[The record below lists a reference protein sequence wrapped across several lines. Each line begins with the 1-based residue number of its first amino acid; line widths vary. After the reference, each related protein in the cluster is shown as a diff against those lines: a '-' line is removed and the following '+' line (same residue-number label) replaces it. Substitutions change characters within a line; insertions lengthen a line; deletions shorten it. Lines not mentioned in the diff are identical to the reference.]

1 MIRVRRVILGALV
14 LATLMVAAG
23 GCSSGGDDHDS
34 GIQFTGADPAET
46 AQSSDLAGCGEVADD
61 DAARDC
67 YAEALS
73 ALFEGDD
80 DPSSALE
87 EAAVAAYSDPTGRL
101 LGDCHG
107 LMHTVGREFAAEH
120 DVTLASLMTFLPQSN
135 EPGCTAGFA
144 HGLVTGVAPQIDL
157 SRPAEA
163 AAVCDE
169 TDTRYQRYS
178 CIHGFGHAFMR
189 LVREDL
195 DAALQLCA
203 ALGDVNAP
211 DCSQG
216 AFHDYW
222 FAVIGADDTEPP
234 EEVADDPREL
244 CGAQDPQFVRPCWY
258 RAFVDDRPDQP
269 VDGVEAI
276 EALCTGLEGL
286 QRQACITAASVVG
299 PPDPS
304 AQLAICTDF
313 EGEDAVS
320 CIRGTKVQNL
330 LATAAPE
337 DLVALI
343 RQCDGFP
350 GATRLACYRWLGK
363 VLAVLTDGAFEDFG
377 CGSLP
382 DAPARRACVEGVRS
396 MNGALET
403 FS

>member
-1 MIRVRRVILGALV
+1 MTRVRRVILGLVV
-14 LATLMVAAG
+14 LAAFAVAAVA
-23 GCSSGGDDHDS
+23 CSGEDEDAGSAPPS
-34 GIQFTGADPAET
+34 TAAET
-46 AQSSDLAGCGEVADD
+46 APAEERSLQACGEIADA

-67 YAEALS
+67 YAQALA
-73 ALFEGDD
+73 ALFEGED
-80 DPSSALE
+80 DPAGPLE
-87 EAAVAAYSDPTGRL
+87 EATVAAYSDPTGRL

-157 SRPAEA
+157 SRPADS

-178 CIHGFGHAFMR
+178 CVHGFGHAFMR

-195 DAALQLCA
+195 DGALQLCA
-203 ALGDVNAP
+203 ALGDVSAP

-234 EEVADDPREL
+234 EEVVDDPREL

-269 VDGVEAI
+269 VDGAEDI
-276 EALCTGLEGL
+276 EALCTGLDGL

-304 AQLAICTDF
+304 AQLAICTEL

-350 GATRLACYRWLGK
+350 GATKAECYRWLGK
-363 VLAVLTDGAFEDFG
+363 VLAVLTDGAFEEFG
-377 CGSLP
+377 CRSLP
-382 DAPARRACVEGVRS
+382 DAGMRRACVEGVRS

>member
-1 MIRVRRVILGALV
+1 MTRVRRAILGLAV
-14 LATLMVAAG
+14 LAALAVAAVA
-23 GCSSGGDDHDS
+23 CSGED
-34 GIQFTGADPAET
+34 QDPESSPPSTAAET
-46 AQSSDLAGCGEVADD
+46 ARADERSLQACEEVADA

-67 YAEALS
+67 YAQALA
-73 ALFEGDD
+73 ALFEGED
-80 DPSSALE
+80 DPAGPLE

-157 SRPAEA
+157 SRPADS

-178 CIHGFGHAFMR
+178 CVHGFGHAFMR

-195 DAALQLCA
+195 DGALQLCA
-203 ALGDVNAP
+203 ALGDVSAP

-234 EEVADDPREL
+234 DEVVDDPREL

-269 VDGVEAI
+269 VDGVEDI
-276 EALCTGLEGL
+276 EALCTGLDGL

-304 AQLAICTDF
+304 AQLAICTEL

-350 GATRLACYRWLGK
+350 GATKAECYRWLGK

-382 DAPARRACVEGVRS
+382 DAVMRRACVEGVRS

>member
-1 MIRVRRVILGALV
+1 MTRVRRVILGLAV
-14 LATLMVAAG
+14 LAAFAVAALA
-23 GCSSGGDDHDS
+23 CSGEDEAPESS
-34 GIQFTGADPAET
+34 PPSTLAET
-46 AQSSDLAGCGEVADD
+46 APAEERSLQACGEIADA

-67 YAEALS
+67 YAQALA
-73 ALFEGDD
+73 ALFEGED
-80 DPSSALE
+80 DPAGPLE

-157 SRPAEA
+157 SRPADS

-178 CIHGFGHAFMR
+178 CVHGFGHAFMR

-195 DAALQLCA
+195 DGALQLCA
-203 ALGDVNAP
+203 ALGDVSAP

-234 EEVADDPREL
+234 DEVVDDPREL

-269 VDGVEAI
+269 VDGAEDI
-276 EALCTGLEGL
+276 EALCTGLDGL

-304 AQLAICTDF
+304 AQLAICTEF

-350 GATRLACYRWLGK
+350 GATKAECYRWLGK
-363 VLAVLTDGAFEDFG
+363 VLAVLTDAAFEEFG
-377 CGSLP
+377 CRSLP
-382 DAPARRACVEGVRS
+382 DAAMRRACVEGVRS

>member
-1 MIRVRRVILGALV
+1 MTRVRRAILGIAV
-14 LATLMVAAG
+14 LAALAAASVA
-23 GCSSGGDDHDS
+23 CSAGDDEPESSAPSTESD
-34 GIQFTGADPAET
+34 TAPAEERG
-46 AQSSDLAGCGEVADD
+46 LEECGAIEDA
-61 DAARDC
+61 DAAREC
-67 YAEALS
+67 YAQALA
-73 ALFEGDD
+73 ALFEGED
-80 DPSSALE
+80 DPAGPLE

-120 DVTLASLMTFLPQSN
+120 QVTLATLMTYLPQSN

-157 SRPAEA
+157 SRPAQA

-178 CIHGFGHAFMR
+178 CVHGFGHAFMR

-195 DAALQLCA
+195 DEALLLCD
-203 ALGDVNAP
+203 ALGEVSAP

-234 EEVADDPREL
+234 AEVADDPRVL
-244 CGAQDPQFVRPCWY
+244 CGAQAAQFVRPCWY

-269 VDGVEAI
+269 VNGAEDI

-286 QRQACITAASVVG
+286 QRQGCITAASVVG

-304 AQLAICTDF
+304 EQLAICTEF

-330 LATAAPE
+330 LATATPE

-350 GATRLACYRWLGK
+350 GETKTACYRWLGK

-382 DAPARRACVEGVRS
+382 DAATRRACVQGVRS

>member
-1 MIRVRRVILGALV
+1 MGRVRRVILGVLV
-14 LATLMVAAG
+14 LAALAAG
-23 GCSSGGDDHDS
+23 AVACSEGDDQS
-34 GIQFTGADPAET
+34 EET
-46 AQSSDLAGCGEVADD
+46 PRSTNGVTAPEEQGLEECGEIEHD
-61 DAARDC
+61 DAAREC
-67 YAEALS
+67 YAQALS
-73 ALFEGDD
+73 ALFEGED
-80 DPSSALE
+80 DPSGPLE
-87 EAAVAAYSDPTGRL
+87 EAAAAAYSDPTGRL

-120 DVTLASLMTFLPQSN
+120 QVTLASLMTYLPQSN

-144 HGLVTGVAPQIDL
+144 HGLVTGVATQIDL

-163 AAVCDE
+163 AAVCDD

-195 DAALQLCA
+195 DEALRLCA
-203 ALGDVNAP
+203 ALGDANAP

-216 AFHDYW
+216 SFHDYW
-222 FAVIGADDTEPP
+222 FAVIGADDTGPP
-234 EEVADDPREL
+234 EEILDDPREL
-244 CGAQDPQFVRPCWY
+244 CRAQDPQFVRPCWY
-258 RAFVDDRPDQP
+258 RAFVDDRPDEP
-269 VDGVEAI
+269 VDGAKDI
-276 EALCTGLEGL
+276 EALCAGLEGL

-304 AQLAICTDF
+304 AQLAICTEFD
-313 EGEDAVS
+313 GEDAVS

-330 LATAAPE
+330 LALAAPE

-350 GATRLACYRWLGK
+350 GETQLACYRWLGK
-363 VLAVLTDGAFEDFG
+363 VLAVLTDGAFEEFG
-377 CGSLP
+377 CRSLP
-382 DAPARRACVEGVRS
+382 EAPARRACVQGFRS

>member
-46 AQSSDLAGCGEVADD
+46 TEPSDLAGCGEVADD

-73 ALFEGDD
+73 ALFEGED

-269 VDGVEAI
+269 VDGVGSHRG
-276 EALCTGLEGL
+276 ALHGPRQASSGRRASRRRPSSGLRTRAPSSRSAPISRVRTPSAASAAPRCRTSSRL
-286 QRQACITAASVVG
+286 QRRKIS
-299 PPDPS
+299 S
-304 AQLAICTDF
+304 
-313 EGEDAVS
+313 
-320 CIRGTKVQNL
+320 R
-330 LATAAPE
+330 
-337 DLVALI
+337 
-343 RQCDGFP
+343 
-350 GATRLACYRWLGK
+350 
-363 VLAVLTDGAFEDFG
+363 
-377 CGSLP
+377 
-382 DAPARRACVEGVRS
+382 
-396 MNGALET
+396 
-403 FS
+403 

>member
-1 MIRVRRVILGALV
+1 MSIAALALGS
-14 LATLMVAAG
+14 AG
-23 GCSSGGDDHDS
+23 CQGGDDHS
-34 GIQFTGADPAET
+34 AAEEPFTDAQPAET
-46 AQSSDLAGCGEVADD
+46 TEPASLASCGEIEDD

-67 YAEALS
+67 YAQGLA
-73 ALFEGDD
+73 ALFEGED
-80 DPSSALE
+80 DPSGALE
-87 EAAVAAYSDPTGRL
+87 EAAVAAYSDPSGRL

-120 DVTLASLMTFLPQSN
+120 DVTLGSLMTYLPQSN

-157 SRPAEA
+157 SKPADA
-163 AAVCDE
+163 AAVCEDTE
-169 TDTRYQRYS
+169 TRYQRYS
-178 CIHGFGHAFMR
+178 CVHGFGHAFMR

-195 DAALQLCA
+195 DEALRLCA
-203 ALGDVNAP
+203 ALGKASAP

-216 AFHDYW
+216 SFHDYW

-234 EEVADDPREL
+234 EDVVDDPREL
-244 CGAQDPQFVRPCWY
+244 CGAQDAQFVRPCWY
-258 RAFVDDRPDQP
+258 RAFIDDRPDEP
-269 VDGVEAI
+269 VDGAEDI
-276 EALCTGLEGL
+276 EALCAGLAGL

-304 AQLAICTDF
+304 AQLAICT
-313 EGEDAVS
+313 ELQGEDAVS

-330 LATAAPE
+330 LTLAAPE

-350 GATRLACYRWLGK
+350 GQTKLACYRWLGK
-363 VLAVLTDGAFEDFG
+363 VLAVLTDGAFEEFG
-377 CGSLP
+377 CRSLP
-382 DAPARRACVEGVRS
+382 AAPARRACGEGVRA

>member
-1 MIRVRRVILGALV
+1 MTRVRRVILGIAV
-14 LATLMVAAG
+14 LAAFAAASVA
-23 GCSSGGDDHDS
+23 CSGGDDERES
-34 GIQFTGADPAET
+34 SATWTGGDTAPAEERG
-46 AQSSDLAGCGEVADD
+46 LEECGSIEDA
-61 DAARDC
+61 DAARAC
-67 YAEALS
+67 YASALA
-73 ALFEGDD
+73 ALFEGEN
-80 DPSSALE
+80 DPAGPLE

-107 LMHTVGREFAAEH
+107 LMHTVGREFATEH
-120 DVTLASLMTFLPQSN
+120 EVTLANLMTYLPQSN

-157 SRPAEA
+157 SRPASS

-178 CIHGFGHAFMR
+178 CVHGFGHAFMR
-189 LVREDL
+189 LVRENL
-195 DAALQLCA
+195 DGALELCA
-203 ALGDVNAP
+203 ALGDANAP

-234 EEVADDPREL
+234 DEVVDDPRDL

-269 VDGVEAI
+269 VEGAEDI
-276 EALCTGLEGL
+276 EALCAGLAGL
-286 QRQACITAASVVG
+286 QRQSCITAASVVG

-304 AQLAICTDF
+304 AQLAICTQF

-350 GATRLACYRWLGK
+350 GQTKLECYRWLGK

-382 DAPARRACVEGVRS
+382 DAPARRVCVEGVRS

>member
-14 LATLMVAAG
+14 VAVLAGTTAA
-23 GCSSGGDDHDS
+23 CSGGDDEPEAVPAS
-34 GIQFTGADPAET
+34 TGAET
-46 AQSSDLAGCGEVADD
+46 IPVDEESLESCGGLEDADE
-61 DAARDC
+61 ARDC
-67 YAEALS
+67 YTQALS
-73 ALFEGDD
+73 ALFEGED

-87 EAAVAAYSDPTGRL
+87 DVAVAAYSDPTGRL

-107 LMHTVGREFAAEH
+107 LMHAVGREFAAEH
-120 DVTLASLMTFLPQSN
+120 DVTLGSLMTYLPQSN

-157 SRPAEA
+157 SKPAEA
-163 AAVCDE
+163 AAVCEDTE
-169 TDTRYQRYS
+169 TRYQRYS
-178 CIHGFGHAFMR
+178 CVHGFGHAFMR

-195 DAALQLCA
+195 DEALLLCA
-203 ALGDVNAP
+203 ALGKASAP

-216 AFHDYW
+216 SFHDYW

-234 EEVADDPREL
+234 EDVVDNPREL
-244 CGAQDPQFVRPCWY
+244 CAAQEAQFVRPCWY
-258 RAFVDDRPDQP
+258 RAFIDDRPDEP
-269 VDGVEAI
+269 VDGAEDI

-304 AQLAICTDF
+304 AQLSICSEL

-320 CIRGTKVQNL
+320 CIRGAKVQNL
-330 LATAAPE
+330 ITLAAPE

-350 GATRLACYRWLGK
+350 GETKLACYRWLGK
-363 VLAVLTDGAFEDFG
+363 VLGVVTNGAFQEFG
-377 CGSLP
+377 CRSLP
-382 DAPARRACVEGVRS
+382 DAPARRACTQGLRA

>member
-1 MIRVRRVILGALV
+1 MGPVRRAILGLLV
-14 LATLMVAAG
+14 LAALAASGVA
-23 GCSSGGDDHDS
+23 CSGGDGEPEAS
-34 GIQFTGADPAET
+34 PPSTSAGTTAEGEGLE
-46 AQSSDLAGCGEVADD
+46 ACGETADD
-61 DAARDC
+61 DAARGC
-67 YAEALS
+67 YAQELA
-73 ALFEGDD
+73 ALFEGED
-80 DPSSALE
+80 DPSGPLE
-87 EAAVAAYSDPTGRL
+87 EAALAAYSDPTGRL

-107 LMHTVGREFAAEH
+107 LMHTVGREFAVEH
-120 DVTLASLMTFLPQSN
+120 DVTLASLMTYLPQSN

-169 TDTRYQRYS
+169 TETRYQRYS
-178 CIHGFGHAFMR
+178 CVHGFGHAFMR

-195 DAALQLCA
+195 DEALRLCE
-203 ALGDVNAP
+203 ALGEANAA

-216 AFHDYW
+216 SFHDYW
-222 FAVIGADDTEPP
+222 FAVIGADDTDPP
-234 EEVADDPREL
+234 EEVSDDPAEL
-244 CGAQDPQFVRPCWY
+244 CASQAPQFVRPCWY
-258 RAFVDDRPDQP
+258 RAFIDDRPDEP
-269 VDGVEAI
+269 VDGVEDI
-276 EALCTGLEGL
+276 EALCAGLEGL
-286 QRQACITAASVVG
+286 QRQGCITAASVVG

-304 AQLAICTDF
+304 AQLAICTEL

-330 LATAAPE
+330 LGLAAPE

-350 GATRLACYRWLGK
+350 AETKRACYRWLGK
-363 VLAVLTDGAFEDFG
+363 ALAVLTDGAFEQFG
-377 CGSLP
+377 CRSLP
-382 DAPARRACVEGVRS
+382 DAPARRACLQGVRS

>member
-1 MIRVRRVILGALV
+1 MGRVRRVIVVVFV
-14 LATLMVAAG
+14 LAVFAAG
-23 GCSSGGDDHDS
+23 AVACSEGDDES
-34 GIQFTGADPAET
+34 EET
-46 AQSSDLAGCGEVADD
+46 PRSTNGVTAPEEQGLEACGEIEH
-61 DAARDC
+61 DAAAREC
-67 YAEALS
+67 YAQALS
-73 ALFEGDD
+73 ALFEGED
-80 DPSSALE
+80 DPSGPLE

-120 DVTLASLMTFLPQSN
+120 QVTLASLMTYLPQSN

-163 AAVCDE
+163 AAVCDD

-195 DAALQLCA
+195 DEALRLCA
-203 ALGDVNAP
+203 ALGDANAP

-216 AFHDYW
+216 SFHDYW

-234 EEVADDPREL
+234 EEILDDPREL
-244 CGAQDPQFVRPCWY
+244 CRAQDPQFVRPCWY
-258 RAFVDDRPDQP
+258 RAFVDDRPDEP
-269 VDGVEAI
+269 VDGAKDI
-276 EALCTGLEGL
+276 EALCAGLEGL

-304 AQLAICTDF
+304 AQLAICTEFD
-313 EGEDAVS
+313 GEDAVS

-330 LATAAPE
+330 LALAAPE

-350 GATRLACYRWLGK
+350 EETQLACYRWLGK
-363 VLAVLTDGAFEDFG
+363 VLAVLTDGAFEEFG
-377 CGSLP
+377 CRSLP
-382 DAPARRACVEGVRS
+382 AAPARRACVQGVRS

>member
-1 MIRVRRVILGALV
+1 
-14 LATLMVAAG
+14 
-23 GCSSGGDDHDS
+23 
-34 GIQFTGADPAET
+34 
-46 AQSSDLAGCGEVADD
+46 
-61 DAARDC
+61 
-67 YAEALS
+67 
-73 ALFEGDD
+73 
-80 DPSSALE
+80 
-87 EAAVAAYSDPTGRL
+87 
-101 LGDCHG
+101 
-107 LMHTVGREFAAEH
+107 MHTVGREFAAGH

-157 SRPAEA
+157 SRPADS

-178 CIHGFGHAFMR
+178 CVHGFGHAFMR

-195 DAALQLCA
+195 DGALQLCA
-203 ALGDVNAP
+203 ALGDVSAP

-222 FAVIGADDTEPP
+222 FAVIGADGTEPP
-234 EEVADDPREL
+234 EEVVDDPREL

-258 RAFVDDRPDQP
+258 RAFVDDRPDHP
-269 VDGVEAI
+269 VDGVEDI
-276 EALCTGLEGL
+276 EALCTGLDGL

-304 AQLAICTDF
+304 AQLAICTEL

-350 GATRLACYRWLGK
+350 GATKAECYRWLGK
-363 VLAVLTDGAFEDFG
+363 VLAVLTDGAFEEFG
-377 CGSLP
+377 CRSLP
-382 DAPARRACVEGVRS
+382 DAGMRRACVEGVRS

>member
-1 MIRVRRVILGALV
+1 MTRVRRVILGALV
-14 LATLMVAAG
+14 LAAFAAAVVA
-23 GCSSGGDDHDS
+23 CSGDDEPES
-34 GIQFTGADPAET
+34 APPSTGAETIPAEE
-46 AQSSDLAGCGEVADD
+46 QSLETCGRLEDD

-67 YAEALS
+67 YAQALS
-73 ALFEGDD
+73 ALFEGED
-80 DPSSALE
+80 DPASALE

-120 DVTLASLMTFLPQSN
+120 DVTLGSLMTYLPQSN

-163 AAVCDE
+163 AAVCE
-169 TDTRYQRYS
+169 GTETRYQRYS
-178 CIHGFGHAFMR
+178 CVHGFGHAFMR

-195 DAALQLCA
+195 DEALRLCA
-203 ALGDVNAP
+203 ALGEANAP

-216 AFHDYW
+216 SFHDYW
-222 FAVIGADDTEPP
+222 FAVIGADNAEPP
-234 EEVADDPREL
+234 EDVVDDPREL
-244 CGAQDPQFVRPCWY
+244 CGAQEAQFVRPCWF
-258 RAFVDDRPDQP
+258 RAFIDDRPDEP
-269 VDGVEAI
+269 VDGAEDI

-304 AQLAICTDF
+304 AQLAICT
-313 EGEDAVS
+313 ELQGEDAVS

-330 LATAAPE
+330 LTLAAPE

-350 GATRLACYRWLGK
+350 GETKLACYRWLGK
-363 VLAVLTDGAFEDFG
+363 VLAVVTDGAFEEFG
-377 CGSLP
+377 CRSLP
-382 DAPARRACVEGVRS
+382 DAPARRACNEGVRA